1 MYCLL
6 PAHLIALEETFSL
19 IRNAKGVVA
28 VANNRIPQSFVKS
41 GNRRANR
48 KLSVPRRENLQIS
61 YLAPF
66 LPSCH
71 YNQRAMCSLHFK
83 LALLVLLRP
92 FSCPLSLSPP
102 PVSLALVCSFDR
114 RCWIRVS
121 EHLISTQFRWL
132 ESTYKPTILLRG
144 NYRLHCYYVLF
155 ESPPGLLIRR
165 ITSRWV

>member
-1 MYCLL
+1 MYCLP

-28 VANNRIPQSFVKS
+28 AANNRIPQSFVKS

-71 YNQRAMCSLHFK
+71 YNQRAMRSLHFK
-83 LALLVLLRP
+83 PVVLVPLLP
-92 FSCPLSLSPP
+92 FSCPLSNPLSI
-102 PVSLALVCSFDR
+102 SLSLSRSLLSAP
-114 RCWIRVS
+114 
-121 EHLISTQFRWL
+121 STDDAGYGL
-132 ESTYKPTILLRG
+132 PST
-144 NYRLHCYYVLF
+144 
-155 ESPPGLLIRR
+155 
-165 ITSRWV
+165 

>member
-1 MYCLL
+1 MEDNYVCSYTFWLVYCLP

-71 YNQRAMCSLHFK
+71 YNQRTMRSLHFK

-92 FSCPLSLSPP
+92 FPCPLSLSPSP
-102 PVSLALVCSFDR
+102 SRSLSFAP
-114 RCWIRVS
+114 
-121 EHLISTQFRWL
+121 STDDAGYGFP
-132 ESTYKPTILLRG
+132 ST
-144 NYRLHCYYVLF
+144 
-155 ESPPGLLIRR
+155 
-165 ITSRWV
+165 